1 MYELKTGK
9 CSDKE
14 QSFYYDSLILLY
26 RELKLMTG
34 CEEYCLSGLIK
45 SNIHNWKL
53 FKGGVIMNNGV
64 IIEYLYNKECEEYYD
79 KRTNAA

>member
-1 MYELKTGK
+1 M
-9 CSDKE
+9 S
-14 QSFYYDSLILLY
+14 
-26 RELKLMTG
+26 G
-34 CEEYCLSGLIK
+34 CDEYCLSGLIK

-53 FKGGVIMNNGV
+53 FKDGVRMNNGV